1 MCVEDGRVSNL
12 GSPAPRRSSGR
23 RSFESDRSVA
33 RSALG
38 VQDWAREQ
46 AAKPVSPRSILQALP
61 NTCECTR
68 AREYCDWQRKSKEY
82 LAFELNPCA
91 SAARETV
98 RTAGRRWR
106 KIRLAKRQHPA
117 RGRGS
122 VRVEREVAEALLN
135 FETISGTLVATRNG
149 PFLPKRGL
157 LLYTDN
163 ARGQLV

>member
-1 MCVEDGRVSNL
+1 MVIAKGWRDMCSQTPCRRAICVEDERVSNL

-23 RSFESDRSVA
+23 RSLESDRSVA

-38 VQDWAREQ
+38 VQEWARGQ

-98 RTAGRRWR
+98 RTAGAGG
-106 KIRLAKRQHPA
+106 KSVSP
-117 RGRGS
+117 RGS
-122 VRVEREVAEALLN
+122 TLPVAEEACASSARSLRRRSTVA
-135 FETISGTLVATRNG
+135 TISGR
-149 PFLPKRGL
+149 
-157 LLYTDN
+157 
-163 ARGQLV
+163 

>member
-1 MCVEDGRVSNL
+1 MCSQTPCRRAICVEDERVSNL

-23 RSFESDRSVA
+23 RSLESDRSAA

-98 RTAGRRWR
+98 RTAGAGGKSVSPRGSTSRFDARRR
-106 KIRLAKRQHPA
+106 CLVHRRAIAFAA
-117 RGRGS
+117 RGEQTAVGTGS
-122 VRVEREVAEALLN
+122 GCVRR
-135 FETISGTLVATRNG
+135 
-149 PFLPKRGL
+149 
-157 LLYTDN
+157 
-163 ARGQLV
+163 